1 METVQEKGL
10 TPVQKKMLFQMFL
23 VMAVGWTVSSLLH
36 QPRLM
41 VTFLILGWTL
51 AVLVHARVA
60 IGYWNIVRSVLTM
73 GALMYVIHR
82 FIMPWASR

>member
-1 METVQEKGL
+1 METVQKKGL
-10 TPVQKKMLFQMFL
+10 SPIQKQMLFQMFL

-51 AVLVHARVA
+51 AVVVHARVA
-60 IGYWNIVRSVLTM
+60 IGYWKIVRSVLTM
-73 GALMYVIHR
+73 GVMMYLIYR
-82 FIMPWASR
+82 FIMPR